1 MRFIRSVPLLLFLA
15 AAPGSAA
22 EVEADAAVTT
32 VTPLDVVAATPLDT
46 SGQSIDRLPSA
57 ASVLSTDDLVRAG
70 PASTLRAL
78 DERLGGVSLDQAQAN
93 PFQPSLIYRG
103 FEASPLAGNAQG
115 LAVYVGGVRFNQPF
129 GDTVD
134 WDLIPDA
141 AVSRLEL
148 VGSNPAFGLNALGG
162 ALSVRLKDAFEAPGG
177 RIELSGGSFGR
188 QQGSAEFAA
197 QDGALG

>member
-15 AAPGSAA
+15 AAPACAA
-22 EVEADAAVTT
+22 EVEADKAVTT

-103 FEASPLAGNAQG
+103 FEGWRSTSAAYAS
-115 LAVYVGGVRFNQPF
+115 
-129 GDTVD
+129 T
-134 WDLIPDA
+134 
-141 AVSRLEL
+141 SR
-148 VGSNPAFGLNALGG
+148 
-162 ALSVRLKDAFEAPGG
+162 
-177 RIELSGGSFGR
+177 
-188 QQGSAEFAA
+188 SATRWT
-197 QDGALG
+197 GT